1 MRRGTMI
8 EYQMFHLD
16 RQQNLNYNIINKKL
30 NYTTLISNFK
40 KSITTFVIDFSL
52 NT

>member
-1 MRRGTMI
+1 MWRGTMI

-16 RQQNLNYNIINKKL
+16 RQHNLNYNIINKKL
-30 NYTTLISNFK
+30 NYTTLRLNFK
-40 KSITTFVIDFSL
+40 KSITTFVMSFSL